1 MDTITNVEVTTK
13 PEAAGVGVTT
23 NLSIDWTDMSPDDI
37 RALAQA
43 ALVVKLQ
50 GAWRTAAKAGT
61 GVIPAGDFTV
71 MASEHKVGV
80 RAPKKPADIAA
91 LFQKLTAEERA
102 EFLAKYAS

>member
-13 PEAAGVGVTT
+13 PEAGAVGVTT
-23 NLSIDWTDMSPDDI
+23 NLSIDWADMSPDDI

-50 GAWRTAAKAGT
+50 GHWRKNGIPVGDATVKAA
-61 GVIPAGDFTV
+61 D
-71 MASEHKVGV
+71 HKVGV

-91 LFQKLTAEERA
+91 LFQKLTPEERA
-102 EFLAKYAS
+102 DFLAKHAAG

>member
-1 MDTITNVEVTTK
+1 MDTITTTEVSTK
-13 PEAAGVGVTT
+13 ATATSEAVIT
-23 NLSIDWTDMSPDDI
+23 NLSIDWTDMSPEDI

-50 GAWRTAAKAGT
+50 GGWRKNG
-61 GVIPAGDFTV
+61 IPVGDATV
-71 MASEHKVGV
+71 LASDHKVGT

>member
-1 MDTITNVEVTTK
+1 MDNITTTEVTTK
-13 PEAAGVGVTT
+13 PTANGEAVVT

-50 GAWRTAAKAGT
+50 GGWRKNG
-61 GVIPAGDFTV
+61 IPAGDATV
-71 MASEHKVGV
+71 LASEHKVGT

-91 LFQKLTAEERA
+91 LFQKLTPEERA

>member
-1 MDTITNVEVTTK
+1 MDTITTTEVSTK
-13 PEAAGVGVTT
+13 ATATSEAVIT
-23 NLSIDWTDMSPDDI
+23 NLSIDWTDMSPEDI

-50 GAWRTAAKAGT
+50 GGWRKNG
-61 GVIPAGDFTV
+61 IPVGDTTV
-71 MASEHKVGV
+71 LASEHKVGT

-102 EFLAKYAS
+102 DFLAKYAS

>member
-13 PEAAGVGVTT
+13 PEAGATGVTT
-23 NLSIDWTDMSPDDI
+23 NLSIDWADMSPDDI

-43 ALVVKLQ
+43 SLVVKLQ

-61 GVIPAGDFTV
+61 GVIPSGDFTV
-71 MASEHKVGV
+71 KAADHKVGT

-91 LFQKLTAEERA
+91 LFQKLSAEERA

>member
-13 PEAAGVGVTT
+13 PEAGAVGVTT
-23 NLSIDWTDMSPDDI
+23 NLSIDWADMSPDDI

-50 GAWRTAAKAGT
+50 GHWRKNGIPVGDATVKAA
-61 GVIPAGDFTV
+61 D
-71 MASEHKVGV
+71 HKVGT

-91 LFQKLTAEERA
+91 LFQKLTPEERA